1 MTQESDLYLPVK
13 TMLEARG
20 YEVKAEIK
28 GCDVVAIKTDFPTVI
43 VELKLIFSLD
53 LLLQGVERQTITDD
67 VYLAVL
73 APDTSLKRKNWR
85 RRQKGFLKLC
95 RKLGLGLMLVDL
107 SLGSGAR
114 VDVLLDPKPYAPRKS
129 KKKETRLLAEFRKRT
144 GDPNTGGVNKTKIMT
159 AYRQSA
165 LRCAAVLEGLP
176 EMKVAEIRAQSGAEN
191 AASILQKNYYG
202 WFERAGRGIY
212 SLTEAGQESLQ
223 DNADL
228 LADLSL
234 EGKGRG
240 NGNQ

>member
-1 MTQESDLYLPVK
+1 DLYLPVK

-20 YEVKAEIK
+20 YEVKAEVK
-28 GCDVVAIKTDFPTVI
+28 GCDVVAIKPDFPTVI
-43 VELKLIFSLD
+43 VELKLIFSLE

-67 VYLAVL
+67 VYIAVL

-85 RRQKGFLKLC
+85 GRQKGYLKLC

-107 SLGSGAR
+107 ASDGEGR
-114 VDVLLDPKPYAPRKS
+114 VTILLDPAIYAPRKN
-129 KKKETRLLAEFRKRT
+129 KKKQTRLLAEFRKRA

-159 AYRQSA
+159 AYRQNA
-165 LRCAAVLEGLP
+165 LRCAMVLKTAPQL
-176 EMKVAEIRAQSGAEN
+176 KVAEIRSQSGAEN

-212 SLTEAGQESLQ
+212 SLTEAGRESLQ

-234 EGKGRG
+234 DGKGRE
-240 NGNQ
+240 NGNR